1 MSITQEGEF
10 FPCLIGGG
18 IGMISPFFFSKGRD
32 QGTLPSPG
40 DGYAGRSEDGA
51 GFRL

>member
-1 MSITQEGEF
+1 MSITQEEEY
-10 FPCLIGGG
+10 FPCLIEGG
-18 IGMISPFFFSKGRD
+18 IGMISPFFFSKGGD
-32 QGTLPSPG
+32 QGTILSPG